1 MSLRSVKD
9 IIDDN
14 IHFLT
19 AEGNLS
25 DQVSSMAKSVHFYL
39 HHNVSRWALHVA
51 VCGIGRAESPSY
63 GFFFYYILN
72 FVFEGA
78 QKGW

>member
-63 GFFFYYILN
+63 GFFYYILN